1 MIVIDA
7 SAIIQVLVGRDPG
20 PALLD
25 AVAGDL
31 AAPHIL
37 DVEVLS
43 ALRGMVLGGALA
55 LDDAQEARRLY
66 ADLTITRYEAAL
78 LSDRV
83 WALRNQYTSYDA
95 TYLALAEGLGVPV
108 VTCDKKLNAGGH
120 HATVVVYPNHSP

>member
-43 ALRGMVLGGALA
+43 ALRGMVLGGVLPLEAA
-55 LDDAQEARRLY
+55 ESARRSY
-66 ADLTITRYEAAL
+66 ADLVIDRYEAAL
-78 LSDRV
+78 LADRV
-83 WALRNQYTSYDA
+83 WALRTQYTSYDA
-95 TYLALAEGLGVPV
+95 MYLALAEGLGAPL
-108 VTCDKKLNAGGH
+108 VTCDRKLDAGGH
-120 HATVVVYPNHSP
+120 HVEVVVYA

>member
-7 SAIIQVLVGRDPG
+7 SAIIQVRVGRDPG

-43 ALRGMVLGGALA
+43 ALRGMVLGGVLPLEAA
-55 LDDAQEARRLY
+55 ESARRSY
-66 ADLTITRYEAAL
+66 ADLVIDRYEAAL
-78 LSDRV
+78 LADRV

-95 TYLALAEGLGVPV
+95 MYLALAEGLGVPL
-108 VTCDKKLNAGGH
+108 VTCDRKLDAGGH
-120 HATVVVYPNHSP
+120 HAEVVVYA

>member
-37 DVEVLS
+37 DVEGLS
-43 ALRGMVLGGALA
+43 ALRGMVLGGVLPLEAA
-55 LDDAQEARRLY
+55 ESARRSY
-66 ADLTITRYEAAL
+66 ADLVITRYEAAL
-78 LSDRV
+78 LADRV

-95 TYLALAEGLGVPV
+95 MYLALAEGLGAPL
-108 VTCDKKLNAGGH
+108 VTCDRKLDAGGH
-120 HATVVVYPNHSP
+120 HVEVVVYA

>member
-43 ALRGMVLGGALA
+43 ALRGMVLGGVLLLEAA
-55 LDDAQEARRLY
+55 ESARRSY
-66 ADLTITRYEAAL
+66 ADLVITRYEAAL
-78 LSDRV
+78 LADRV
-83 WALRNQYTSYDA
+83 WALRTQYTSYDA
-95 TYLALAEGLGVPV
+95 MYLALAEGLGAPL
-108 VTCDKKLNAGGH
+108 VTCDRKLDAGGH
-120 HATVVVYPNHSP
+120 HAEVVVYV

>member
-43 ALRGMVLGGALA
+43 ALRGMVLGGVLPLEAA
-55 LDDAQEARRLY
+55 ESARRCY
-66 ADLTITRYEAAL
+66 ADLVITRYEAVL
-78 LSDRV
+78 LADRV
-83 WALRNQYTSYDA
+83 WALRTQYTSYDA
-95 TYLALAEGLGVPV
+95 MYLALAEGLGAPL
-108 VTCDKKLNAGGH
+108 VTCDRKLDAGGH
-120 HATVVVYPNHSP
+120 HVEVVVYA

>member
-7 SAIIQVLVGRDPG
+7 SARIQVLVGRDPG

-43 ALRGMVLGGALA
+43 ALRGMVLGGVLPLEAA
-55 LDDAQEARRLY
+55 ESARRSY
-66 ADLTITRYEAAL
+66 ADLVITRYEAAL
-78 LSDRV
+78 LADRV

-95 TYLALAEGLGVPV
+95 MYLALAEGLGAPL
-108 VTCDKKLNAGGH
+108 VTCDRKLDAGGH
-120 HATVVVYPNHSP
+120 HVEVVVYA

>member
-43 ALRGMVLGGALA
+43 ALRGMVLGGVLPLEAA
-55 LDDAQEARRLY
+55 ESARRSY
-66 ADLTITRYEAAL
+66 ADLVIDRYEAAL
-78 LSDRV
+78 LADRV
-83 WALRNQYTSYDA
+83 WALRTQYTSYDA
-95 TYLALAEGLGVPV
+95 MYLALAEGLGAPL
-108 VTCDKKLNAGGH
+108 VTCDRKLDAGGH
-120 HATVVVYPNHSP
+120 HAEVVVYV

>member
-43 ALRGMVLGGALA
+43 ALRGMVLGGGLLLEAA
-55 LDDAQEARRLY
+55 ESARRSY
-66 ADLTITRYEAAL
+66 ADLVITRYEAAL
-78 LSDRV
+78 LADRV
-83 WALRNQYTSYDA
+83 WALRTQYTSYDA
-95 TYLALAEGLGVPV
+95 MYLALAEGLGAPL
-108 VTCDKKLNAGGH
+108 VTCDRKLDAGGH
-120 HATVVVYPNHSP
+120 HAEVVVYV

>member
-43 ALRGMVLGGALA
+43 ALRGMVLGGVLPLEAA
-55 LDDAQEARRLY
+55 ESARRSY
-66 ADLTITRYEAAL
+66 ADLVIDRYEAAL
-78 LSDRV
+78 LADRV

-95 TYLALAEGLGVPV
+95 MYLALAEGLGAPL
-108 VTCDKKLNAGGH
+108 VTCDRKLDAGGH
-120 HATVVVYPNHSP
+120 HAEVVVYV

>member
-7 SAIIQVLVGRDPG
+7 SAIIQVLVGWDPG

-43 ALRGMVLGGALA
+43 ALRGMVLGGVLPLEAA
-55 LDDAQEARRLY
+55 ESARRSY
-66 ADLTITRYEAAL
+66 ADLVIDRYEAAL
-78 LSDRV
+78 LADRV

-95 TYLALAEGLGVPV
+95 MYLALAEGLGVPL
-108 VTCDKKLNAGGH
+108 VTCDRKLDAGGH
-120 HATVVVYPNHSP
+120 HAEVVVHV

>member
-7 SAIIQVLVGRDPG
+7 SAMIQVLVGRDPD

-25 AVAGDL
+25 GVAGDL

-43 ALRGMVLGGALA
+43 ALRGMVLGGVLPLEAA
-55 LDDAQEARRLY
+55 ESARRSY
-66 ADLTITRYEAAL
+66 ADLVIDRYEAAL
-78 LSDRV
+78 LADRV

-95 TYLALAEGLGVPV
+95 MYLALAEGLGAPL
-108 VTCDKKLNAGGH
+108 VTCDRKLDAGGH
-120 HATVVVYPNHSP
+120 HVEVVVYA

>member
-37 DVEVLS
+37 DAEVLS
-43 ALRGMVLGGALA
+43 ALRGMVLGGVLPLEAA
-55 LDDAQEARRLY
+55 ESARRSY
-66 ADLTITRYEAAL
+66 ADLVIDRYEAAL
-78 LSDRV
+78 LADRV

-95 TYLALAEGLGVPV
+95 MYLALAEGLGAPL
-108 VTCDKKLNAGGH
+108 VTCDRKLDAGGH
-120 HATVVVYPNHSP
+120 HAEVVVYA

>member
-37 DVEVLS
+37 DAEVLS
-43 ALRGMVLGGALA
+43 ALRGMVLGGVLPLEAA
-55 LDDAQEARRLY
+55 ESARRSY
-66 ADLTITRYEAAL
+66 ADLVIDRYEAAL
-78 LSDRV
+78 LADRV

-95 TYLALAEGLGVPV
+95 MYLALAEGLGAPL
-108 VTCDKKLNAGGH
+108 VTCDRKLDAGGH
-120 HATVVVYPNHSP
+120 HAEVVVHV

>member
-43 ALRGMVLGGALA
+43 ALRGMVLGGVLPLEAA
-55 LDDAQEARRLY
+55 ESARRSY
-66 ADLTITRYEAAL
+66 AALVITRYEAAL
-78 LSDRV
+78 LADRV

-95 TYLALAEGLGVPV
+95 MYLALAEGLGAPL
-108 VTCDKKLNAGGH
+108 VTCDRKLDAGGH
-120 HATVVVYPNHSP
+120 HVEVVVYA

>member
-7 SAIIQVLVGRDPG
+7 SAMIQVLVGRDPD

-25 AVAGDL
+25 GVAGDL

-43 ALRGMVLGGALA
+43 ALRGMVLGGVLPLEAA
-55 LDDAQEARRLY
+55 ESARRSY
-66 ADLTITRYEAAL
+66 ADLVITRYEAAL
-78 LSDRV
+78 LADRV

-95 TYLALAEGLGVPV
+95 MYLALAEGLGAPL
-108 VTCDKKLNAGGH
+108 VTCDRKLDAGGH
-120 HATVVVYPNHSP
+120 HVEVVVYA

>member
-43 ALRGMVLGGALA
+43 ALRGMVLGGVLPLEAA
-55 LDDAQEARRLY
+55 ESARRSY
-66 ADLTITRYEAAL
+66 ADLVIDRYEAAL
-78 LSDRV
+78 LADRV

-95 TYLALAEGLGVPV
+95 MYLALAEGLGALL
-108 VTCDKKLNAGGH
+108 VTCDRKLDAGGH
-120 HATVVVYPNHSP
+120 HVEVVVYA

>member
-7 SAIIQVLVGRDPG
+7 SAIIQVLVGRGPG

-43 ALRGMVLGGALA
+43 ALRGMVLGGVLPLEAA
-55 LDDAQEARRLY
+55 ESARRSY
-66 ADLTITRYEAAL
+66 ADLVITRYEAAL
-78 LSDRV
+78 LADRV

-95 TYLALAEGLGVPV
+95 MYLALAEGLGAPL
-108 VTCDKKLNAGGH
+108 VTCDRKLDAGGH
-120 HATVVVYPNHSP
+120 HVEVVVYA

>member
-1 MIVIDA
+1 MIVVDA
-7 SAIIQVLVGRDPG
+7 SAVVEALVGREVDPT
-20 PALLD
+20 LLD
-25 AVAGDL
+25 AMAGDL
-31 AAPHIL
+31 AAPHLL

-55 LDDAQEARRLY
+55 LADAEEARRLY

-83 WALRNQYTSYDA
+83 WALRNRYTSYDA

-108 VTCDKKLNAGGH
+108 VTCDKKLDAGGH
-120 HATVVVYPNHSP
+120 HATILVYPTHGQ

>member
-43 ALRGMVLGGALA
+43 ALRGMVLGGVLPLEAA
-55 LDDAQEARRLY
+55 ESARRSY
-66 ADLTITRYEAAL
+66 ADLVIDRYEAAL
-78 LSDRV
+78 LADRV
-83 WALRNQYTSYDA
+83 WALRTQYTSYDA
-95 TYLALAEGLGVPV
+95 MYLALAEGLGAPL
-108 VTCDKKLNAGGH
+108 VTCDRKLDAGGH
-120 HATVVVYPNHSP
+120 HAEVVVYA

>member
-43 ALRGMVLGGALA
+43 ALRGMVLGGVLLLEAA
-55 LDDAQEARRLY
+55 ESARRSY
-66 ADLTITRYEAAL
+66 ADLVITRYEAAL
-78 LSDRV
+78 LADRV

-95 TYLALAEGLGVPV
+95 MYLALAEGLGAPL
-108 VTCDKKLNAGGH
+108 VTCDRKLDAGGH
-120 HATVVVYPNHSP
+120 HAEVVVYV

>member
-43 ALRGMVLGGALA
+43 ALRGMVLGGVLP
-55 LDDAQEARRLY
+55 LEAAESACRSY
-66 ADLTITRYEAAL
+66 ADLVITRYEAAL
-78 LSDRV
+78 LADRV

-95 TYLALAEGLGVPV
+95 MYLALAEGLGAPL
-108 VTCDKKLNAGGH
+108 VTCDRKLDAGGH
-120 HATVVVYPNHSP
+120 HVEVVVYA

>member
-43 ALRGMVLGGALA
+43 ALRGMVLGGVLPPEAA
-55 LDDAQEARRLY
+55 ESARRSY
-66 ADLTITRYEAAL
+66 ADLVITRYEAAL
-78 LSDRV
+78 LADRV
-83 WALRNQYTSYDA
+83 WALRTQYTSYDA
-95 TYLALAEGLGVPV
+95 MYLALAEGLGAPL
-108 VTCDKKLNAGGH
+108 VTCDRKLDAGGH
-120 HATVVVYPNHSP
+120 HAEVVVYV

>member
-7 SAIIQVLVGRDPG
+7 SAIIQVLVGGDPG

-43 ALRGMVLGGALA
+43 ALRGMVLGGVLPLEAA
-55 LDDAQEARRLY
+55 ESARRSY
-66 ADLTITRYEAAL
+66 ADLVITRYEAAL
-78 LSDRV
+78 LADRV

-95 TYLALAEGLGVPV
+95 MYLALAEGLGAPL
-108 VTCDKKLNAGGH
+108 VTCDRKLDAGGH
-120 HATVVVYPNHSP
+120 HVEVVVYA

>member
-37 DVEVLS
+37 DVGVLS
-43 ALRGMVLGGALA
+43 ALRGMVLGGVLPLEAA
-55 LDDAQEARRLY
+55 ESARRSY
-66 ADLTITRYEAAL
+66 ADLVIDRYEAAL
-78 LSDRV
+78 LADRV

-95 TYLALAEGLGVPV
+95 MYLALAEGLGVPL
-108 VTCDKKLNAGGH
+108 VTCDRKLDAGGH
-120 HATVVVYPNHSP
+120 HAEVVVHA

>member
-43 ALRGMVLGGALA
+43 ALRGMVLGGVLLLEAA
-55 LDDAQEARRLY
+55 ESARRSY
-66 ADLTITRYEAAL
+66 ADLVITRYEAVL
-78 LSDRV
+78 LADRV
-83 WALRNQYTSYDA
+83 WALRTQYTSYDA
-95 TYLALAEGLGVPV
+95 MYLALAEGLGAPL
-108 VTCDKKLNAGGH
+108 VTCDRKLDAGGH
-120 HATVVVYPNHSP
+120 HAEVVVYV